1 MIETILTVL
10 AIGISSI
17 CILATIAIGY
27 VWFLFHYQV
36 KAIRK
41 ERELESQHGE
51 GN

>member
-10 AIGISSI
+10 AVGISVI
-17 CILATIAIGY
+17 CFVSTIAVCY
-27 VWFLFHYQV
+27 VWYMFHHQV

-41 ERELESQHGE
+41 ERELKSQHGE

>member
-1 MIETILTVL
+1 VIDTVLTVL
-10 AIGISSI
+10 AAGIS
-17 CILATIAIGY
+17 ILALCSTIAVLY
-27 VWFLFHYQV
+27 VWYTFHCQV

>member
-1 MIETILTVL
+1 VIETILTVL
-10 AIGISSI
+10 AVGMTAI
-17 CILATIAIGY
+17 CLFGTIVVCY

-41 ERELESQHGE
+41 ERELKSHHGE

>member
-10 AIGISSI
+10 AVGVSII
-17 CILATIAIGY
+17 CIASTALVVY
-27 VWFLFHYQV
+27 VWFLFHRQV

-41 ERELESQHGE
+41 ERELKSQHGE